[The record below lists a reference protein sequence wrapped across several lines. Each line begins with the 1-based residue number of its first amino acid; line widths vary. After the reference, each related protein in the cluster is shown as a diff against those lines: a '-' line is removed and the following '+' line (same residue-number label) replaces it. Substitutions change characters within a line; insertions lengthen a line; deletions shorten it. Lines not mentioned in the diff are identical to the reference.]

1 MSSRCSVCTI
11 DYAQQYA
18 LNTLALPFTLIA
30 LVAATWRINKK
41 RLQQSSRRNL
51 LAKANV
57 NEADDER
64 ANLLSDLYFGF
75 FLCCE
80 SDSLSHAGGHN
91 NRMLMRRCCE
101 RMSQTQ
107 R

>member
-1 MSSRCSVCTI
+1 MCTI

-51 LAKANV
+51 LAMSNV

-64 ANLLSDLYFGF
+64 ANLSIALQENATPTTYSLNK
-75 FLCCE
+75 FLCHF
-80 SDSLSHAGGHN
+80 DIDI
-91 NRMLMRRCCE
+91 
-101 RMSQTQ
+101 
-107 R
+107 